1 MNDFFTIYTYTPWD
15 NLRTNE
21 LTEIRLLSLK
31 SLLKSYPVIEPAFFD
46 DLVSNLY
53 NFQHYSRIKSIKRIN
68 GTNKE
73 DYDISPWIF
82 IWAMDSV
89 RRIYQLLFQKMKNE
103 TEGSQA
109 TLVALAPPEIGKL
122 FSEYKEEA
130 ILRTLSILNNPKEM
144 KFLIVLVPKGKSIAE
159 EQQLLPISESKLD
172 NLKFINTL
180 KKMPNIK
187 GEWFPSFDPRC
198 PVCKGIMTE
207 LKDYKLGFKKLVC
220 PQCGY
225 EKK

>member
-1 MNDFFTIYTYTPWD
+1 
-15 NLRTNE
+15 
-21 LTEIRLLSLK
+21 
-31 SLLKSYPVIEPAFFD
+31 
-46 DLVSNLY
+46 
-53 NFQHYSRIKSIKRIN
+53 
-68 GTNKE
+68 
-73 DYDISPWIF
+73 
-82 IWAMDSV
+82 
-89 RRIYQLLFQKMKNE
+89 
-103 TEGSQA
+103 
-109 TLVALAPPEIGKL
+109 
-122 FSEYKEEA
+122 
-130 ILRTLSILNNPKEM
+130 M